1 MTLMERL
8 QRRLPKPQRG
18 RLTAG
23 QLDFWEEN
31 GYLVL
36 PGFFGEDEV
45 EAVNEYVEGLWGS
58 QRQVT
63 EPIVL
68 DYLLE
73 TDRAGRSLLR
83 DSPDGVRDWPY
94 KLNDLYLSC
103 ETVRG
108 VAVSPSL
115 CEVLRE
121 LLDGEPMAINTL
133 NFERGSQQAD
143 HFDTFFMPA
152 PVRNRMLA
160 TWVALE
166 DIEPSTGPLQY
177 YPRSN
182 HVVPFRFSHGEL
194 WAVPQEFPSAQRY
207 IRDQVGSSKL
217 SVKTFTPRKGDVVI
231 WHSQLLHGGSPIDD
245 LTKTRK
251 SLVTHYFRLEDFDLS
266 RRQQLPVEDVRRQ
279 FEAMGPSWRDAF
291 LYPRVRR
298 TERGQ
303 AYLDK
308 WAVAEAA
315 REAGQVSR

>member
-1 MTLMERL
+1 VTLIERWQGRFARRRKL
-8 QRRLPKPQRG
+8 PADQR
-18 RLTAG
+18 
-23 QLDFWEEN
+23 DFWEEN

-36 PGFFGEDEV
+36 RGFFSEDEV
-45 EAVNEYVEGLWGS
+45 EVVNEYVEGLWAH
-58 QRQVT
+58 RRELT

-83 DSPDGVRDWPY
+83 DSPDDVRDWPY
-94 KLNDLYLSC
+94 KLNDLYLSSDV
-103 ETVRG
+103 VRG
-108 VAVSPSL
+108 LAISPSL
-115 CEVLRE
+115 CEVLQE

-152 PVRNRMLA
+152 PVKNRMLA

-182 HVVPFRFSHGEL
+182 HVAPFRFSHGEL
-194 WAVPQEFPSAQRY
+194 WAVPEEFPSARQY
-207 IRDQVGSSKL
+207 IRQQVASSKL
-217 SVKTFTPRKGDVVI
+217 SATTFTPRKGDVFI

-251 SLVTHYFRLEDFDLS
+251 SLVTHYFRLEDFDPSS
-266 RRQQLPVEDVRRQ
+266 RRQLPAEHVRRQ
-279 FEAMGPSWRDAF
+279 FGAMGPAWRDAF
-291 LYPRVRR
+291 LYPRIRR
-298 TERGQ
+298 TGRGQ

-315 REAGQVSR
+315 RNSDSA